1 MKLHNILKMYFGP
14 LPFLGEDTRAQDSEE
29 MHWLRSVLFPSS
41 YSSVLDTTLFNPY
54 TLAWS
59 NYNAFQFYSSEDDLR
74 IVMLPRET
82 GFTFSILAGWIFNG
96 IAPDNTFQ
104 IYN

>member
-54 TLAWS
+54 TLA
-59 NYNAFQFYSSEDDLR
+59 
-74 IVMLPRET
+74 
-82 GFTFSILAGWIFNG
+82 
-96 IAPDNTFQ
+96 
-104 IYN
+104 